1 MRQFGIAVVV
11 MTALFPSL
19 LSRAS
24 AQTVV
29 PTPDLIETLTPAVAV
44 YTPEIEILSPQ
55 EGETLAT
62 TSVPL
67 EFNVKRFPVA
77 QDPAT
82 ELGLHLK
89 VIVDNQ
95 APITHFDVEE
105 PLLLNLNPGTH
116 TIRVIAVRPWGEA
129 YRNLPAFAH
138 VTFNVVEAD
147 DENAPKFEV
156 GTGLITVVSPSGS
169 YGAEPILVDYLVD
182 GVNLGGA
189 QVRYTLNGE
198 SELTTDRGPLYL
210 TGWQPGQNELVLELV
225 NRDGNLL
232 ENAGYTRVERTI
244 TFEPGGEDALS
255 QLVRGELTPEEM
267 AGALGPKPFIYDDQ
281 GKVVPLN

>member
-1 MRQFGIAVVV
+1 MRKFIFTVV
-11 MTALFPSL
+11 MGV
-19 LSRAS
+19 LSPLILNRAQ
-24 AQTVV
+24 AQTLI
-29 PTPDLIETLTPAVAV
+29 PTPELIETLTPAVAV

-55 EGETLAT
+55 EGETLDT
-62 TSVPL
+62 TAVPL
-67 EFNVKRFPVA
+67 ELNIKRFPMA
-77 QDPAT
+77 KDPET
-82 ELGLHLK
+82 ELGLHVK
-89 VIVDNQ
+89 VIVNNQ
-95 APITHFDVEE
+95 APITHFDIEE
-105 PLLLNLNPGTH
+105 PLILNLNPGTH
-116 TIRVIAVRPWGEA
+116 TIRVVAVRPWGEA

-147 DENAPKFEV
+147 GDNSPKFEV

-210 TGWQPGQNELVLELV
+210 TGWQPGENELVVELV

-255 QLVRGELTPEEM
+255 QLVRGELIPEDM
-267 AGALGPKPFIYDDQ
+267 AGALGPKPFIYDNQ